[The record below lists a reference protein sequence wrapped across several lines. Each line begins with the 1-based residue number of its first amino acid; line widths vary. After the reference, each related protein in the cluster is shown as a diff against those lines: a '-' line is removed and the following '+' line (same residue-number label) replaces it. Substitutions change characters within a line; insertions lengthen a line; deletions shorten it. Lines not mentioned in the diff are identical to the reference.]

1 MPTSERSAP
10 ETKTKDQKRVEA
22 ACRGRENYMEK
33 LKKNLLRDKQ
43 KMQMILKGFIYCF
56 QQDLN
61 DLASTL
67 VAIEETMHIMKE
79 ERNTEINVSIRSIDH
94 AANA

>member
-1 MPTSERSAP
+1 MPNSERSGP

-22 ACRGRENYMEK
+22 ARRGRENYIEK
-33 LKKNLLRDKQ
+33 LKKNILRDKQ
-43 KMQMILKGFIYCF
+43 KMQMILKGFIYYF
-56 QQDLN
+56 RQDLN

-79 ERNTEINVSIRSIDH
+79 ERNTEINVSIRGIDH

>member
-1 MPTSERSAP
+1 
-10 ETKTKDQKRVEA
+10 
-22 ACRGRENYMEK
+22 MEK

>member
-1 MPTSERSAP
+1 MPNSERSGP
-10 ETKTKDQKRVEA
+10 ETKTKDKKRVEA
-22 ACRGRENYMEK
+22 ARRGRENYIEK
-33 LKKNLLRDKQ
+33 LKKNILRDKQ
-43 KMQMILKGFIYCF
+43 KMQMILKGFIYYF

-79 ERNTEINVSIRSIDH
+79 ERNTEINVSIRGIDH

>member
-1 MPTSERSAP
+1 
-10 ETKTKDQKRVEA
+10 
-22 ACRGRENYMEK
+22 
-33 LKKNLLRDKQ
+33 
-43 KMQMILKGFIYCF
+43 MQMILKGFIYYF

-79 ERNTEINVSIRSIDH
+79 ERNTEINVSIRGIDH